1 MEPLLRQRNGL
12 TVEYPY
18 SGPLIKKI
26 DNDAGLLDLFKILFN
41 YIYVT
46 GLIAIVSKQS
56 DLDVMERM
64 FIKSKNEYV
73 KGVEF
78 TAKEHLS
85 NFQVFSIQEYLK
97 KDSKSLEPAITSFIE
112 AINERVSPN
121 VFEFNLPKENTSY
134 LEGIRTILTEF
145 ESLLKQYQYLIE
157 EGEINYELI
166 RLNSKPM
173 IIGEV
178 KSTKPS
184 KYLYSVG
191 DELTHLLQVYY
202 SD

>member
-1 MEPLLRQRNGL
+1 
-12 TVEYPY
+12 
-18 SGPLIKKI
+18 
-26 DNDAGLLDLFKILFN
+26 
-41 YIYVT
+41 
-46 GLIAIVSKQS
+46 
-56 DLDVMERM
+56 MERM